1 MKKLLLLCSALA
13 LAGCNSAPSTG
24 DVEKFL
30 EPKFASCENI
40 EIVDIKKTNGYEED
54 GYYRVEFTYDIEL
67 KNPSVLKDHL
77 KTYEQEEESMLAWQA
92 AIDEYDKQEKF
103 LMSEIGRLYSEY
115 EDQGPQRHDF
125 SSDGSPYP
133 DQNRIQEYLMA
144 VQQWKQQ
151 NPPPAIWQQKKD
163 ELAQLYIDRPKLRE
177 QKPQI
182 KFYRNADTAMESHY
196 LKGCPSGTYMK
207 FMRGIFDAPRLAV
220 QNNQDPRY
228 WFQEYETNMQGSVT
242 MRKTEN
248 GWRAL
253 SES

>member
-13 LAGCNSAPSTG
+13 LAGCNSAPGTG

-30 EPKFASCENI
+30 EPKFASCQNI
-40 EIVDIKKTNGYEED
+40 EITDIKKTNGYEDE
-54 GYYRVEFTYDIEL
+54 GNYRVEFTYDIKL
-67 KNPSVLKDHL
+67 KDPSVLKDFL
-77 KTYEQEEESMLAWQA
+77 ETYEHEKASMLAWQA
-92 AIDEYDKQEKF
+92 ATEARKKQLNSLEN
-103 LMSEIGRLYSEY
+103 EIRKIYQDY
-115 EDQGPQRHDF
+115 EAQGPQRHQF

-133 DQNRIQEYLMA
+133 SPEGLKAYFA
-144 VQQWKQQ
+144 AAEQWKRQ
-151 NPPPAIWQQKKD
+151 NPPPSAWQEKQD
-163 ELAQLYIDRPKLRE
+163 ELAQLYADGPQV
-177 QKPQI
+177 QKPELQYFM
-182 KFYRNADTAMESHY
+182 KADTAVQNHY

-242 MRKTEN
+242 MRKTEK

-253 SES
+253 SEG